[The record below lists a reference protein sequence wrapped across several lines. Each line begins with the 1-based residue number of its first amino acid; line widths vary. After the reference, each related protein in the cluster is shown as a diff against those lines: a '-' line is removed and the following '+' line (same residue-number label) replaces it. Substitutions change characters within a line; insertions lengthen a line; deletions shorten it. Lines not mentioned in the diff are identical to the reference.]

1 MTPHELAT
9 LAADVITAR
18 SKLGLGSTDA
28 VITMVTPKG
37 WKAPPRFPRGY
48 LLMVNPTT
56 ADRVWHFNALKVIA
70 WCAAF
75 CGVKVEGV
83 PCT

>member
-1 MTPHELAT
+1 MTPHELAA

-37 WKAPPRFPRGY
+37 WKAPRRFPRGY

-56 ADRVWHFNALKVIA
+56 ADRVWHFNALKVLA

-75 CGVKVEGV
+75 CDVKVEGV
-83 PCT
+83 NG